1 MSPLNSLLR
10 RWPGMLWTKTR
21 RRVMPANSRMT
32 LIQLPRPLTP
42 RLKLKRNF
50 PNPTTLT
57 TRNRMLQPLPLNQLL
72 TMRSKTKRRS
82 SKRSRS
88 TQRNFKR
95 RSNQDPTMPLNLR
108 NLNQKRNQQ
117 PRKKMMKLL
126 PHLPWRRRTRKTL
139 VSTNMFWTR
148 VPVGYSKSRM

>member
-1 MSPLNSLLR
+1 MNPLNSLLR

-21 RRVMPANSRMT
+21 RRVMLANSRMI

-95 RSNQDPTMPLNLR
+95 RSNLDPTMPLNLR
-108 NLNQKRNQQ
+108 NLNQKRNQL
-117 PRKKMMKLL
+117 PRKKMMKLQ

-148 VPVGYSKSRM
+148 VPVGCSKSRM